1 MTGADSVAQDQL
13 RSFVERAERMNEE
26 KAAINEDL
34 KEIFA
39 EARGNGFDVKVLKA
53 IISDRAKDP
62 SKKAE
67 FDAIYELYADAL
79 GMKIATRAGARG
91 GDE

>member
-1 MTGADSVAQDQL
+1 MAVEDSVAQDML
-13 RSFVERAERMNEE
+13 RSYVERAERMNEE
-26 KAAINEDL
+26 KAAINDDL

-62 SKKAE
+62 NKKME
-67 FDAIYELYADAL
+67 FDAIYELYATAL
-79 GMKIATRAGARG
+79 GMDVATRAGAR
-91 GDE
+91 

>member
-1 MTGADSVAQDQL
+1 MAVEDGVAQDQL
-13 RSFVERAERMNEE
+13 RAFVERAERMNEE

-53 IISDRAKDP
+53 IIADRAKDP
-62 SKKAE
+62 NKKSE
-67 FDAIYELYADAL
+67 FDAIYELYASAL
-79 GMKIATRAGARG
+79 GMGFATRAGARG
-91 GDE
+91 DDE

>member
-1 MTGADSVAQDQL
+1 MAVEDSVAQDQL

-26 KAAINEDL
+26 KTAINEDL

-53 IISDRAKDP
+53 IIADRAKDP
-62 SKKAE
+62 NKKSE
-67 FDAIYELYADAL
+67 FDAIYELYATAL
-79 GMKIATRAGARG
+79 GMNVATRAGARG

>member
-1 MTGADSVAQDQL
+1 MSVEDSVAQDQL
-13 RSFVERAERMNEE
+13 RAFVERAERMNEE

-53 IISDRAKDP
+53 IISDRAQDP
-62 SKKAE
+62 SKKAD
-67 FDAIYELYADAL
+67 FDSLYELYADAL
-79 GMKIATRAGARG
+79 GMNVATRAGARG